1 MGRNK
6 QHINTNPNGGN
17 FFEKVEIPFQKSKE
31 EVWASLSAKIEEK
44 PEPGVINLF
53 GFRPLVA
60 VAASI
65 LLLAAVF
72 SVMRFYTKSINCPYG
87 QHLAIS
93 LPDRSSVELN
103 AESTLKYHPLWW
115 WASRDVRFEGEGF
128 FQVQKGSAFT
138 VHSAMGQTRV
148 MGTSFNIYSRDK
160 QYRVTCFTGKVQV
173 TSQTNERVILSPSYT
188 ALVDPRGRI
197 TVKKEN
203 QPKITA
209 SWRKNMFNF
218 TATPLSDVMKE
229 VERQY
234 GVSIRIE
241 KPYEE
246 LFYTGFFSKDKT
258 VEEVLSI
265 ICKPFGI
272 TYVKNTDGSYTL
284 ISNQ

>member
-1 MGRNK
+1 MNRNK
-6 QHINTNPNGGN
+6 QHSNINPDEGN
-17 FFEKVEIPFQKSKE
+17 FFEKVEIPFKKNKE
-31 EVWASLSAKIEEK
+31 EVWASLSARIEEK
-44 PEPGVINLF
+44 PESRVVSLF
-53 GFRPLVA
+53 AFRPVVA
-60 VAASI
+60 IAASI

-72 SVMRFYTKSINCPYG
+72 SVMRFYTKSIYCPAG
-87 QHLAIS
+87 EHLAVN

-138 VHSAMGQTRV
+138 VHSGMGQTRV
-148 MGTSFNIYSRDK
+148 MGTSFNIYSRDE
-160 QYRVTCFTGKVQV
+160 QYKVTCFTGKVQV
-173 TSQTNERVILSPSYT
+173 TSQTNEKVILSPDYT
-188 ALVDPRGRI
+188 ALVDTRGRI

-203 QPKITA
+203 QPKITT
-209 SWRKNMFNF
+209 SWRGNMFNF
-218 TATPLSDVMKE
+218 TATPLSEVMKE

-234 GVSIRIE
+234 GVSISIE

-246 LFYTGFFSKDKT
+246 LFYTGFFSKDKS

-272 TYVKNTDGSYTL
+272 TYVKNADGSYTI